1 MKASRI
7 LFLCLVLPLV
17 AQIDSAQ
24 AQDAAGCKDSPLLPR
39 FPGSVISECHQKA
52 FDGYDFT
59 LTVDKKNITKRIEGT
74 FLSISYNWPRATAT
88 KAQVVQLLNS
98 ALHKAGYVFD
108 YDSGDY
114 GDFTVHSG
122 KTWIMVE
129 ISGGGGYKQT
139 IVVDKQLP
147 QSISAKPV
155 SDAAGAGA
163 QTTAASTSN
172 PKDAKGCKDSPLIS
186 RYPDSIISQCRD
198 KDFDGYDFTLTVNNK
213 QVTKR
218 IEGTM
223 HQNEYNWPRDI
234 ASKTQVVH
242 NLNNAFKSAGYTFDY
257 DSGEYGDFTVHMGKT
272 WIMEEV
278 SGGGGYKQTIVVE
291 KGMTQMVVANAAALS
306 GGLNGNGHVVVNGI
320 LFDTGK
326 TDVKPESGPALDEVA
341 KLLKA
346 NPKLK
351 VYVVGHTDNVG
362 ALAANMDLSKRRA
375 ASVVSTLTTKYAVP
389 AAQLDAIGDGP
400 SAPVASNDAEDG
412 RALNRRVELVKQ

>member
-1 MKASRI
+1 LKFFPSQLPTLAIACI
-7 LFLCLVLPLV
+7 LLVC
-17 AQIDSAQ
+17 SAHG
-24 AQDAAGCKDSPLLPR
+24 QDASGCKDSPLLPR
-39 FPGSVISECHQKA
+39 FPGSVISECHEKA

-88 KAQVVQLLNS
+88 KTQVVHLLNS
-98 ALHKAGYVFD
+98 ALHKAGYTFD

-129 ISGGGGYKQT
+129 VSGGGGYKQT

-147 QSISAKPV
+147 QSISAKAA
-155 SDAAGAGA
+155 SDVTGGAST
-163 QTTAASTSN
+163 QTTATSN
-172 PKDAKGCKDSPLIS
+172 PKDATGCKDSTLIS
-186 RYPDSIISQCRD
+186 RYPDSIIASCTD
-198 KDFDGYDFTLTVNNK
+198 KAFDAYDFTITVNNK
-213 QVTKR
+213 QTTKR
-218 IEGTM
+218 IEGIM

-242 NLNNAFKSAGYTFDY
+242 NLNNAFKAAGYTFDY

-278 SGGGGYKQTIVVE
+278 SGGGGYKQTIVME
-291 KGMTQMVVANAAALS
+291 KGMTQVVVANAAALS

-346 NPKLK
+346 NPKLR

-362 ALAANMDLSKRRA
+362 ALAGNMDLSKRRA
-375 ASVVSTLTTKYAVP
+375 ASVVQTLTTKYSVP
-389 AAQLDAIGDGP
+389 ATQLDAIGDGP
-400 SAPVASNDAEDG
+400 SAPVSSNDTEDG